1 MGKNSIS
8 GEYEVNL
15 LTIKRI
21 VSRFSTPD
29 IIRFFDFKGFLPGF
43 FSKKSKK

>member
-8 GEYEVNL
+8 GKNEVNL
-15 LTIKRI
+15 LTIKLI

-29 IIRFFDFKGFLPGF
+29 IIRFFDFKDFLSGF